1 MNWLEILNEIFRLCI
16 VPLLAILTRYLIVY
30 IETKKEDMIQKNQN
44 EMADKY
50 ITMLADTISDCV
62 RATNQTYVDSLKQE
76 NVFDAEAQSEYIPP
90 VDVKINMASELE
102 ISRSFTVSALS
113 DLINADIN
121 EENYPIVRAFIDM
134 LDVPIKSKIYE
145 KLDEKYHVT
154 EE

>member
-62 RATNQTYVDSLKQE
+62 QATNQTYVDSLKQE
-76 NVFDAEAQSEYIPP
+76 NIFDAEAQKEAFNKTYEAVMAVLSEDAKKYLATIYGDLNSYITQKIESE
-90 VDVKINMASELE
+90 VKFA
-102 ISRSFTVSALS
+102 
-113 DLINADIN
+113 
-121 EENYPIVRAFIDM
+121 
-134 LDVPIKSKIYE
+134 K
-145 KLDEKYHVT
+145 KY
-154 EE
+154 

>member
-76 NVFDAEAQSEYIPP
+76 NVFDAEAQKEAFNKTYEAVMAVLSEDAKEYLATIYG
-90 VDVKINMASELE
+90 
-102 ISRSFTVSALS
+102 
-113 DLINADIN
+113 DLNAF
-121 EENYPIVRAFIDM
+121 YRF
-134 LDVPIKSKIYE
+134 SKI
-145 KLDEKYHVT
+145 
-154 EE
+154 